1 LAESICAVG
10 LLQAPAVD
18 KAHRIIAGLNRLTA
32 CRLLLT
38 YPEQR
43 RTLLGELDG
52 FDEQMFSRLD
62 ALPALDDLPEPLNGR
77 KIPVRVMLDL
87 DADQDPDSA
96 LAAEAAENM
105 ARRQYTPAEVRS
117 LANRLR
123 NAGFREAVGRPKAG
137 EKALRPALELVLG
150 KSASTIKRMLGED
163 ETPKESTAHDIWPK
177 IRKIRRMA
185 EELAQQIESI
195 PAGAKAPRLRD
206 ALQLV
211 AVFAADLQQIQDNDL
226 KQEAKNL

>member
-1 LAESICAVG
+1 
-10 LLQAPAVD
+10 
-18 KAHRIIAGLNRLTA
+18 
-32 CRLLLT
+32 
-38 YPEQR
+38 
-43 RTLLGELDG
+43 
-52 FDEQMFSRLD
+52 M
-62 ALPALDDLPEPLNGR
+62 
-77 KIPVRVMLDL
+77 
-87 DADQDPDSA
+87 
-96 LAAEAAENM
+96 
-105 ARRQYTPAEVRS
+105 
-117 LANRLR
+117 ANRLR

-150 KSASTIKRMLGED
+150 KSASTIKRMLGAD
-163 ETPKESTAHDIWPK
+163 ETPKDSTAHDIWPK

-185 EELAQQIESI
+185 EELAQQTESI